1 MSLSR
6 CCICCTASISLF
18 RVAAFSTV
26 ACLLLHGADRKN
38 KEEMR
43 ALGAVDLIQAFL
55 DSPDG
60 TERTRKLATHA
71 LENIRGRAV
80 RQ

>member
-1 MSLSR
+1 M
-6 CCICCTASISLF
+6 
-18 RVAAFSTV
+18 
-26 ACLLLHGADRKN
+26 LLHGADRKN